1 MQTLANEL
9 LDKTQTYWRL
19 SRAWNGRSKEEIATD
34 VAITVSNDTI
44 FGTNQ
49 ARPIVKAFQSLL
61 DEVIA
66 GCGKPLVVEQYM
78 DIQRLQKL
86 YPDQSI

>member
-34 VAITVSNDTI
+34 VAIAVSNDTI

-49 ARPIVKAFQSLL
+49 TRPIVKAFQSLL

-66 GCGKPLVVEQYM
+66 GCGKPPSSQYAEVS
-78 DIQRLQKL
+78 RLQKM